1 MQKIFVVY
9 KLDQSLVEITDEKRK
24 EERRGEKGEKQRK
37 KKEKV
42 V

>member
-24 EERRGEKGEKQRK
+24 EERRGEKGEKWRK